1 MSILLRSV
9 NNCEVKMAVSTRS
22 TGELIRDVADDLR
35 MLVRK
40 EMELARVELVD
51 ALSGKLKG
59 AGLLAAAVLAAFP
72 GLLFLAVAL
81 AIWLPVGT
89 ALGFLIVGV
98 IMLGLT
104 AAGVIFGLKAMKSK
118 QGGVA
123 TSVESVKEDVR
134 WARGHLKR

>member
-1 MSILLRSV
+1 
-9 NNCEVKMAVSTRS
+9 MAEVSTRS

-51 ALSGKLKG
+51 SLSSKLKG
-59 AGLLAAAVLAAFP
+59 AGLIAAGVLAAFP

-81 AIWLPVGT
+81 AVWLPVGT
-89 ALGFLIVGV
+89 ALGFLIVGL
-98 IMLGLT
+98 IMLALT
-104 AAGVIFGLKAMKSK
+104 ALGVVLGARALKEKS
-118 QGGVA
+118 GGVG
-123 TSVESVKEDVR
+123 TSVESIKEDVR